1 MNSTLPADPRPG
13 PPATAERILDA
24 AERLVQQR
32 GFNGFSYADIATE
45 LGITKASLHYHYP
58 SKAELGQALISRYSE
73 RFLGSLEAIDA
84 GTEDAPAK
92 LAAYT
97 GLYATVLS
105 GERMCLC
112 GMLAAEYTTLPVQM
126 RDAVI
131 GFFELNETWLAQVLD
146 RGKRDGTLQ
155 FDGPAREVAQTT
167 ISTLEGALLVSRP
180 YNDPTRFARTARQL
194 LASFAANDR

>member
-1 MNSTLPADPRPG
+1 MNPTLQAEPLPLP
-13 PPATAERILDA
+13 TAERILDA

-32 GFNGFSYADIATE
+32 GFNGFSYADIAAE
-45 LGITKASLHYHYP
+45 LGITKASLHYHYA
-58 SKAELGQALISRYSE
+58 SKADLGRALIARYSE

-84 GTEDAPAK
+84 GAGDPPAK

-97 GLYATVLS
+97 GLYAAVLS

-112 GMLAAEYTTLPVQM
+112 GMLAAEYTTLPEQM

-131 GFFELNETWLAQVLD
+131 AFFELNETWLARVLD
-146 RGKRDGTLQ
+146 AGRSDGTLR
-155 FDGPAREVAQTT
+155 FDGPTREVAQTT

-180 YNDPTRFARTARQL
+180 YNDPARFARAARQL
-194 LASFAANDR
+194 LSSLAATSR